1 MLNTYCVLSL
11 SWFGVARDDAIIQLQ
26 AKESFYNWQLSQ
38 EVLATLETL
47 SGSSM
52 QAATRLAQTLP
63 VRRPDIFLFEVESYG
78 ATLWADDDYE
88 VARQGLMRRVQSE
101 LDELQLP
108 IVTRFATSPVYGGGS
123 WMSKASSLSGI
134 KISSHSTHLAWKQI
148 ASRYPHLVSYLNR
161 NGYYTLAV
169 QPATLWTDG
178 LYGYDE
184 VIVRDDFSYDG
195 SFYGFGHVPDQWS
208 LDYAFTHHWRK
219 HPRPRLF
226 HFSTVSTHFAWEP
239 PPRITDDVAELEASQ
254 PSFLETRADYVE
266 LALTVPQGRKRNY
279 FVTVAYEW
287 ELLLAAFRHRIEP
300 GIIALIYGDHQPPF
314 ITNGRGDNDVAVH
327 VITDIPELLGPL
339 AEAGFAAG
347 SSTPWTSASE
357 EFRIEGFYSFVVSL
371 LSTEGGADLE
381 YSPQGF
387 SVPTVPTW

>member
-1 MLNTYCVLSL
+1 MTEVLYVGVLLAAVTRFGIVVARYLSAVWRWGAAQHPRRVVVGWAMLNTYFVLSL
-11 SWFGVARDDAIIQLQ
+11 SWFGVARDDAILQLQ
-26 AKESFYNWQLSQ
+26 AKESFYNWQRSQ

-108 IVTRFATSPVYGGGS
+108 IVTRFATSPGYGGGF

-148 ASRYPHLVSYLNR
+148 ASQYPHLVSYLNR

-184 VIVRDDFSYDG
+184 VIVRDDFSCDG

-208 LDYAFTHHWRK
+208 LDYAFTHHWSK

-239 PPRITDDVAELEASQ
+239 PPQITDDVAELEAPQ
-254 PSFLETRADYVE
+254 PSFLETRPGYVE
-266 LALTVPQGRKRNY
+266 LALTVPKVGSATTSSPSPTSGSCCSRRSD
-279 FVTVAYEW
+279 
-287 ELLLAAFRHRIEP
+287 
-300 GIIALIYGDHQPPF
+300 IA
-314 ITNGRGDNDVAVH
+314 
-327 VITDIPELLGPL
+327 
-339 AEAGFAAG
+339 
-347 SSTPWTSASE
+347 SSQDSS
-357 EFRIEGFYSFVVSL
+357 R
-371 LSTEGGADLE
+371 
-381 YSPQGF
+381 
-387 SVPTVPTW
+387 